1 MFNSGEGRGGTDEGF
16 DADNFCGL
24 VSGHF
29 EELGSL
35 VVVRRGSNWR
45 VEMCRAR
52 DGAPPTPRA
61 GEVGLGDPNPSMFTC
76 QT

>member
-52 DGAPPTPRA
+52 DGELR
-61 GEVGLGDPNPSMFTC
+61 GRGKVGLGDPNPSMFTC